1 MSELTTILVVDD
13 DPINRSVLFFHLDHL
28 GYRVLIAEDGEAAV
42 DIVQLVHPNLILMDI
57 LLPGMDGYSACRQIQ
72 EQPGGKEIPVLFM
85 SGLDDDQSRI
95 DSFAVG
101 GSAHL
106 TKPIFYAELD
116 ALLAVYLERQYLK
129 SQLSATLKR
138 VKVAEPLTEF
148 DRMIDYIVHDMKS
161 ALLGVSGFADELMEQ
176 FAEQGAAAE
185 WQDFGGLIQKSA
197 HEADM
202 LLDSLVL
209 LKNLRTVDSGAV
221 QPICLAQLMQQVES
235 RYRSA
240 ENALPVHCRMAL
252 DAAQVMGEPILLEE
266 LFLILWRILA
276 GLNPSA
282 ADWRLD
288 ISCQQEPH
296 SPVCRVLLDATS
308 RPVSEQELPL
318 LLAPVVENRRKKVKD
333 TNILTICAQKMIQLL
348 GIQAVA
354 QRTAAGLRFQL
365 TLPAPPVR
373 KDNK

>member
-1 MSELTTILVVDD
+1 MPELATILVVDD
-13 DPINRSVLFFHLDHL
+13 DPINRSVLFYHLDHL

-42 DIVQLVHPNLILMDI
+42 EIVKLAQPNLILMDI

-72 EQPGGKEIPVLFM
+72 AQPGGKEIPILFM
-85 SGLDDDQSRI
+85 SGLDDDQSRM

-106 TKPIFYAELD
+106 IKPIVYAELD
-116 ALLAVYLERQYLK
+116 VLLNVYLERQYLQ
-129 SQLSATLKR
+129 SQLTRTVNRGKA
-138 VKVAEPLTEF
+138 AEPAAEF
-148 DRMIDYIVHDMKS
+148 DLMIDYIVHDMKS
-161 ALLGVSGFADELMEQ
+161 ALLGVSGFADELMNQ

-185 WQDFGGLIQKSA
+185 WLDFGGLIQKSA
-197 HEADM
+197 HEADVM
-202 LLDSLVL
+202 LDSLVL
-209 LKNLRTVDSGAV
+209 LKYLRTVDSVAV
-221 QPICLAQLMQQVES
+221 QPIRLAQLMQQVES

-240 ENALPVHCRMAL
+240 ENALPVHCEQSL

-282 ADWRLD
+282 ADWRLN
-288 ISCQQEPH
+288 IRCLEVPH
-296 SPVCRVLLDATS
+296 RQACRVLLDASS

-318 LLAPVVENRRKKVKD
+318 LLAPVVENRRQKIKD
-333 TNILTICAQKMIQLL
+333 TNILTVCAQKIIQLL

-354 QRTAAGLRFQL
+354 QRSAAGLCFEL
-365 TLPAPPVR
+365 TLPGPPVR
-373 KDNK
+373 EVSK